1 MATEKKHI
9 AVYLDKAVEDA
20 LTEFCTANG
29 MESKKGPMYSAAVN
43 KALAQFFGIDNT
55 TPSTTLDNIPNTT
68 LDNIPSA
75 TDAKLTQHLA
85 ELETQLSERLEEIEE
100 RLGKLSA

>member
-1 MATEKKHI
+1 MATGKKHI

-43 KALAQFFGIDNT
+43 KALAQFFGILSTTPDTIPSTILST
-55 TPSTTLDNIPNTT
+55 TPSTTPDTEFNQR
-68 LDNIPSA
+68 
-75 TDAKLTQHLA
+75 LT
-85 ELETQLSERLEEIEE
+85 EIETQLSERFTLMEE
-100 RLGKLSA
+100 RLGKLRA

>member
-1 MATEKKHI
+1 MATDKKHI

-55 TPSTTLDNIPNTT
+55 TP
-68 LDNIPSA
+68 DNIPSTTPDTELA
-75 TDAKLTQHLA
+75 QRLA
-85 ELETQLSERLEEIEE
+85 ELENQLSERLGGIEE
-100 RLGKLSA
+100 RLGKLRA